1 MSIEKVKYSFL
12 NELRDFW
19 AMLNLLDKFAISIL
33 ILSSFYVLLVV
44 AYHFLFR

>member
-19 AMLNLLDKFAISIL
+19 AMLNLLDKFFISIL
-33 ILSSFYVLLVV
+33 ILSSFY
-44 AYHFLFR
+44 FLFR